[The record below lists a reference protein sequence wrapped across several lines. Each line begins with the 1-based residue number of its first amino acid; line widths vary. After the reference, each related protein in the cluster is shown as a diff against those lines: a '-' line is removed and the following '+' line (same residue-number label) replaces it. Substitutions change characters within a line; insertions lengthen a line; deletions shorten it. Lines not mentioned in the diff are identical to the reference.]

1 MTLLGG
7 KEKKNSEKDGG
18 VASSEVEK
26 SSERHASTESSDTIR
41 GPFANMRGT
50 PMKVNTATKKLG
62 YVYLSLMSSWWGVV
76 MEWDCARCFVGVVC
90 CSQCKGKRH
99 VHDHALTTT

>member
-7 KEKKNSEKDGG
+7 KDKKHSDADGG
-18 VASSEVEK
+18 AASSAAGN
-26 SSERHASTESSDTIR
+26 SNERHASTESSDTIR

-62 YVYLSLMSSWWGVV
+62 YVSFFHKSM
-76 MEWDCARCFVGVVC
+76 VG
-90 CSQCKGKRH
+90 S
-99 VHDHALTTT
+99 